1 MNNFQKVKSNL
12 TKTDLTELLTT
23 EEIEKIGYEYELE
36 KAEDQYTQ
44 MRIDEM
50 RGK

>member
-1 MNNFQKVKSNL
+1 MKTNL
-12 TKTDLTELLTT
+12 TKTDLTELLTPD
-23 EEIEKIGYEYELE
+23 EIEKIGYQYEMD

-44 MRIDEM
+44 MQIDEM